1 MTAYCDRYL
10 DTIDSDTGELNPI
23 SALNLIVFGPKLEH
37 LDLIE
42 YVVVDLLKV
51 KWNTFIKREFFKQM
65 AMFTVFFSLAI
76 TAFIIR
82 PLVPEEECDQE
93 EEETSSGNLTM
104 SPLTTDMEEPP
115 MAVLLL
121 SNATNATC
129 EMVARQVSDGQS
141 VSIHE
146 IILIFRTHFTNCYL
160 HSIEEPMDQ
169 IRFACEVLIVFF
181 GFLYI
186 LKALRE
192 LSFLGI
198 KIFMENMQLCPSRVC
213 FLVSCVLLQVT
224 MLFIYKVIQFN
235 ENFLISIFSFA
246 SLQGYFVYT

>member
-82 PLVPEEECDQE
+82 PLVPEEECGQ
-93 EEETSSGNLTM
+93 EEETSSSNLTM

-115 MAVLLL
+115 MAALLL

-129 EMVARQVSDGQS
+129 EMVARQVSDGQF
-141 VSIHE
+141 VSIHKKSTSNPFLCAADFSLSHKSMFAACYHNCTTFTKP
-146 IILIFRTHFTNCYL
+146 IQLLKKNLSRHFMFQHCQPMRNHHTEQLQGGNGKINSEKVSGQSS
-160 HSIEEPMDQ
+160 SIQ
-169 IRFACEVLIVFF
+169 
-181 GFLYI
+181 
-186 LKALRE
+186 
-192 LSFLGI
+192 
-198 KIFMENMQLCPSRVC
+198 
-213 FLVSCVLLQVT
+213 LVSPY
-224 MLFIYKVIQFN
+224 I
-235 ENFLISIFSFA
+235 ISPCCY
-246 SLQGYFVYT
+246 Q